1 MAVISTVVDVLAG
14 QSSNGDIVITPGE
27 LVVFSGGMIA
37 NTIVADG
44 GLTLISA
51 GGSATGT
58 TAQSGGQQVVE
69 GTAIS
74 TLVASGG
81 AEYVASGG
89 VTSGATIFNGGF
101 EVVGNPGIVYGFP
114 DSPYL
119 RGAMSFGGAG
129 SAVGMTVY
137 GGEASI
143 NIGGTATG
151 TTVFNSGLLVVNG
164 GTADATSV
172 NSGGEL
178 YVGGIVGGTA
188 SGTSVGSGGTMNV
201 GAGTADHTSVGSG
214 GTMNVIGATASGVS
228 VGSGGTMNIIS
239 NTGGVVSALTIKDP
253 NDPNVT
259 AVANAAGGTV
269 DGSTKIDGGILIL
282 DGAFFEPHAA
292 LTIRNE
298 GWLLLEQDTFK
309 GTIKDFGGSDELD
322 LAKIRIHRPGAPRNE
337 GLSGILCEVMMM
349 RIEGASHGYRERPT
363 GPASGRPR
371 SKGCIQ

>member
-137 GGEASI
+137 GGEAYI
-143 NIGGTATG
+143 QNGGTATG
-151 TTVFNSGLLVVNG
+151 TTVLYFDPCFWSLTARISGATG
-164 GTADATSV
+164 WTAAAT
-172 NSGGEL
+172 L
-178 YVGGIVGGTA
+178 YLPSPLRWHR
-188 SGTSVGSGGTMNV
+188 SGTSVTC
-201 GAGTADHTSVGSG
+201 GAA
-214 GTMNVIGATASGVS
+214 
-228 VGSGGTMNIIS
+228 
-239 NTGGVVSALTIKDP
+239 
-253 NDPNVT
+253 
-259 AVANAAGGTV
+259 
-269 DGSTKIDGGILIL
+269 
-282 DGAFFEPHAA
+282 
-292 LTIRNE
+292 R
-298 GWLLLEQDTFK
+298 
-309 GTIKDFGGSDELD
+309 
-322 LAKIRIHRPGAPRNE
+322 
-337 GLSGILCEVMMM
+337 
-349 RIEGASHGYRERPT
+349 
-363 GPASGRPR
+363 
-371 SKGCIQ
+371 